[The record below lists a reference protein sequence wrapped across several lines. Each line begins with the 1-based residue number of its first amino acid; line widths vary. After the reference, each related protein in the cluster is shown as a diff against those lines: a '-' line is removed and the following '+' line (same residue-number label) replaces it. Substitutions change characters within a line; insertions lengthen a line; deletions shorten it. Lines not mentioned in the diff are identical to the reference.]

1 MSRSSKILRFFTTV
15 IWWVD
20 ACAIGSNT
28 NPMALQLPWHTDFIT
43 SHASSKANGPHR
55 PMEITDYILTVQ
67 NILRKRRDGH
77 KEASRIRIVGL
88 SIVKMGGRTEKR
100 ACHQ

>member
-28 NPMALQLPWHTDFIT
+28 NPMA
-43 SHASSKANGPHR
+43 SHR